1 MKKHLLFLCA
11 FNAIILMGSP
21 SFAANPFGT
30 PAPAPAAINIYD
42 WYNLGEYVAA
52 SSEFNFNVTVYEQMD
67 DTYKAFYDQMVKA
80 HVSDATINAFKQWY
94 GALKALPWDKD
105 WSTWT
110 KEQQNTWKSSPAATA
125 WYKGVRDDANKAVES
140 VFFYWTGRHILSL
153 AWSVP
158 YYLSQG
164 WTNDAKDAIVSAA
177 TDFGDFSTNSGYS
190 AIFSALTPD
199 VQNAMTF
206 IASAKKKASGAPN
219 PFDKSPGQS
228 GLSPDDMSKIVDAA
242 KQIRAAAQ
250 GNQLTK

>member
-1 MKKHLLFLCA
+1 MKKNLLFLGA

-94 GALKALPWDKD
+94 GVLKALPWDKD

-110 KEQQNTWKSSPAATA
+110 KEQQNAWKSSPAATA

-177 TDFGDFSTNSGYS
+177 TDFGDFSTNSSYS

-250 GNQLTK
+250 ANQLTK